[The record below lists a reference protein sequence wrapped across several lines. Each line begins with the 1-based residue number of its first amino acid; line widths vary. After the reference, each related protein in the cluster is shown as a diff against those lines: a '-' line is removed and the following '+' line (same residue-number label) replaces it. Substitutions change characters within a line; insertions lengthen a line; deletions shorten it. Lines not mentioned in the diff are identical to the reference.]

1 MRESHFFFAMCLF
14 LSEGGGAN
22 CLRAPQELRRTR
34 SETRWL
40 DHSRVPRVRARS
52 LLVLLDGVL
61 ERRLPVPHVRRHEE
75 GTHLRVPDSA
85 IGFQIQT

>member
-14 LSEGGGAN
+14 FSERGAN

-52 LLVLLDGVL
+52 VLVLLDGVL
-61 ERRLPVPHVRRHEE
+61 ERSLPVPHVRRHEK

-85 IGFQIQT
+85 LGFQIQT